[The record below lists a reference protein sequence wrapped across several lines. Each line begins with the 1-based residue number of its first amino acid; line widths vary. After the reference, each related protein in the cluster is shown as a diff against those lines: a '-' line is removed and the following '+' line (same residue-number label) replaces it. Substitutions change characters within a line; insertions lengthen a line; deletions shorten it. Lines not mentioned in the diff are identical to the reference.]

1 MNIQLYYL
9 ALFVVPEIFQSLR
22 EATSKKG
29 INQLHK
35 ETITKQRPS
44 CSLQSKRLYV
54 ICEPNPNPV
63 KITISNLGSL
73 PNDKEGKEER
83 EPGIK
88 TVKGTVYIKLKK
100 IMKVI
105 AVATPCTTSNALG
118 ICS

>member
-35 ETITKQRPS
+35 ETITRQRPS

-54 ICEPNPNPV
+54 ICEPV
-63 KITISNLGSL
+63 KITISNLGPRLSSQRQRRQRR
-73 PNDKEGKEER
+73 ER
-83 EPGIK
+83 
-88 TVKGTVYIKLKK
+88 
-100 IMKVI
+100 
-105 AVATPCTTSNALG
+105 AWDQDC
-118 ICS
+118 

>member
-9 ALFVVPEIFQSLR
+9 ALFAVPEIFQSLR

-54 ICEPNPNPV
+54 ICEPV